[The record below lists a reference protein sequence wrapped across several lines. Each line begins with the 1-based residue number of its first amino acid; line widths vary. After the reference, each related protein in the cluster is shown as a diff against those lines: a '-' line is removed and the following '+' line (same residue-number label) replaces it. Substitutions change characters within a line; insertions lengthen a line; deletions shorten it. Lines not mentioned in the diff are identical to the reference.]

1 MVIWVISDTHLTKS
15 QVLPDSFTDKI
26 GREDIIL
33 HLGDLVSF
41 EIIEYL
47 QSLCHVHAVRGNCD
61 LPDVR
66 RVLPPKSVL
75 ELNGLKL
82 GLMHGQGGHDE
93 TLRLIKAEYQGK
105 VDIALF
111 GHTHIPFHHRD
122 NGTLFFN
129 PGSLTNNRDGKNSYG
144 ILHIDDQPWGEIIE
158 L

>member
-1 MVIWVISDTHLTKS
+1 VIWVISDTHLTKS
-15 QVLPDSFTDKI
+15 HILPDTFTDKV

-33 HLGDLVSF
+33 HLGDLVSL

-47 QSLCHVHAVRGNCD
+47 QSLCQVHAVRGNCD

-66 RVLPPKSVL
+66 RVLTPKTTL
-75 ELNGLKL
+75 ELNGLKV
-82 GLMHGQGGHDE
+82 GLMHGQGSHDE

-129 PGSLTNNRDGKNSYG
+129 PGSLSHGRDGKNTYG
-144 ILHIDDQPWGEIIE
+144 VLHLDSEPWGEIVE